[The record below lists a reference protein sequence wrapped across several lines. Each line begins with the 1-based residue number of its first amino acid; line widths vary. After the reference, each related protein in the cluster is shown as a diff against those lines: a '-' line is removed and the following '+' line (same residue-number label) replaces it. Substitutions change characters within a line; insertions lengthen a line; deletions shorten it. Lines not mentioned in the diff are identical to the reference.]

1 VQAGTR
7 APVSLR
13 VNPDVNPLT
22 HPYISTGLKGNKFGI
37 AHKNALRAYQRAASL
52 PGLRVIGID
61 CHIGSQITHV
71 GPYLDALD
79 RVLDLV
85 TAIEAAGIPISHI
98 DLGGG
103 LGIVYNTEQP
113 PAADV
118 LWQRLLARLDARG
131 FGDRQLMIEPGR
143 SLVGNAGVC
152 LTEVLYLKPGEQ
164 KNFCIIDAAMND
176 LPRPAM
182 YEAFHQIVPLQQGTA
197 KPVTYD
203 VVGPVCES
211 GDWIGRDRKLAVAP
225 GDTLAVLSAG
235 AYCMS
240 MASNYNTRGRAAEVL
255 VDGGTVHVI
264 REREDFAD
272 QVRKERL
279 LP

>member
-1 VQAGTR
+1 
-7 APVSLR
+7 
-13 VNPDVNPLT
+13 
-22 HPYISTGLKGNKFGI
+22 
-37 AHKNALRAYQRAASL
+37 
-52 PGLRVIGID
+52 
-61 CHIGSQITHV
+61 
-71 GPYLDALD
+71 
-79 RVLDLV
+79 
-85 TAIEAAGIPISHI
+85 
-98 DLGGG
+98 
-103 LGIVYNTEQP
+103 
-113 PAADV
+113 
-118 LWQRLLARLDARG
+118 
-131 FGDRQLMIEPGR
+131 
-143 SLVGNAGVC
+143 
-152 LTEVLYLKPGEQ
+152 VLYLKPGEQ

-182 YEAFHQIVPLQQGTA
+182 YEAFHQIVPLQQGSG

-225 GDTLAVLSAG
+225 GDALAVLSAG